1 MPQLSEKAL
10 GKLAIALALYI
21 SSIFASNTLGLKIM
35 PFLFGTHLSV
45 AVFSFP
51 VVFLMTDVVG
61 EVYGKK
67 VAKFFVIAGFISVVL
82 FIAYSFISLVMPWSD
97 AGLWAKASYNQIF
110 GLSVRIAIASMAA
123 FIIAEYQDVLS
134 FFFFRNRLGK
144 KNFWLR
150 STLSNVWSQL
160 LDSTIFMI
168 IAFYGVYPTPTLAN
182 IIISW
187 WLYKVAMG
195 ILYTPLS
202 YLGIYLLKDHDAI
215 PEAYTPNASV

>member
-1 MPQLSEKAL
+1 MYSYAFDMMQLSETAFR
-10 GKLAIALALYI
+10 KLVIALALYLT
-21 SSIFASNTLGLKIM
+21 SLFAANTLGLKIM

-67 VAKFFVIAGFISVVL
+67 IARMFVLAGFIAVVL
-82 FIAYSFISLVMPWSD
+82 FIIYSLISVSMPWSD
-97 AGLWAKASYNQIF
+97 AGAWVHKSYNQIF
-110 GLSVRIAIASMAA
+110 GITIRIAIASVVA
-123 FIIAEYQDVLS
+123 FIVAEYQDVVS
-134 FFFFRNRLGK
+134 FFFFRNLWGE

-150 STLSNVWSQL
+150 SNLSNLWSQL
-160 LDSTIFMI
+160 LDSILFMT
-168 IAFYGVYPTPTLAN
+168 IAFYGVYSNHTLIT
-182 IIISW
+182 IIFTW

-202 YLGIYLLKDHDAI
+202 YVGIYLLREK
-215 PEAYTPNASV
+215 P